1 MSGTKRTDSADRDIL
16 VRDGNGHTTPTTSS
30 STASTDGDEKAAAI
44 RADIDKTR
52 TELSGTIRQIEERL
66 SPAHLKEQVL
76 EQFHDAKEKVKHE
89 VREELQGAKQMVR
102 NEIAEAK
109 HAVRDATIGRVE
121 HMVDSAKSTLSDGG
135 NTLVDTIRAN
145 PIPAIL
151 AGVGLTWLIMSGRKN
166 SSARVPR
173 MSRGYG
179 ESMYGSQRHGNVLY
193 TGRNVRGYA
202 SDSYDGSDEGMLEH
216 GRHMASQAMH
226 RAGDAA
232 GSAARYVRDAA
243 GNLRDAAGNLVDQ
256 AGNVFNDAGEKIGSL
271 AHQVGDSAAH
281 MAHDA
286 GDRVNHLAHDARDAM
301 GHLAHDTQ
309 ERAAHLAHQARE
321 QAMRL
326 EGSAE
331 NTYRENPLAVGAAAF
346 ALGTV
351 VGLSLPHTQREDEWM
366 GETRDRMFDKASH
379 MAGDA
384 VGAAKEKVQGVVDE
398 IGAAASNNG
407 SNPKLGTAA
416 SGKDKTSH
424 A

>member
-1 MSGTKRTDSADRDIL
+1 MSGTKRTDTVDRDSL
-16 VRDGNGHTTPTTSS
+16 VRDG
-30 STASTDGDEKAAAI
+30 ASTPEGDAKAAAL

-52 TELSGTIRQIEERL
+52 HDMSGTIRQIEERL

-89 VREELQGAKQMVR
+89 VREELLGAKQMVR

-121 HMVDSAKSTLSDGG
+121 HMVDSAKSSLSDGG
-135 NTLVDTIRAN
+135 NTVVDTIRAN

-151 AGVGLTWLIMSGRKN
+151 AGVGLTWLIMSARSKR
-166 SSARVPR
+166 SESARIPR
-173 MSRGYG
+173 TSRGYG
-179 ESMYGSQRHGNVLY
+179 ESMYSARRGNVLY
-193 TGRNVRGYA
+193 TGRGDAEDAYYGRG
-202 SDSYDGSDEGMLEH
+202 GSDEGMLEH
-216 GRHMASQAMH
+216 GRHAVGQAMH

-243 GNLRDAAGNLVDQ
+243 GNLVDQ
-256 AGNVFNDAGEKIGSL
+256 AGNVFNDAGEKIGTLAHQAGDKASHL
-271 AHQVGDSAAH
+271 AHQVGDTAAH

-286 GDRVNHLAHDARDAM
+286 GDAVSHFAHGARDAA
-301 GHLAHDTQ
+301 GQLTHDAH
-309 ERAAHLAHQARE
+309 ERATHLAHQARA

-351 VGLSLPHTQREDEWM
+351 VGLSLPHTRREDEWM
-366 GETRDRMFDKASH
+366 GETRDRLLDKASH

-384 VGAAKEKVQGVVDE
+384 VGVAKEKAQGLVDE
-398 IGAAASNNG
+398 MSASHNGSSNNNK
-407 SNPKLGTAA
+407 SQGTSQQAQR
-416 SGKDKTSH
+416 T
-424 A
+424 